1 MRQTERDRQ
10 RERERER
17 QTERDRRRDI
27 GRERETERERERGRK
42 SHLST
47 TPQTIEFRG
56 AALGIGTA
64 FRFVIAPKTAGYSGG
79 VGDDDDGWAVDGQ
92 HALRSLAFVIVASSV
107 A

>member
-17 QTERDRRRDI
+17 ETDRERQTKRHRQRERD
-27 GRERETERERERGRK
+27 RERERGRK

-92 HALRSLAFVIVASSV
+92 HALRSLAFVIVASSG